1 MPFDVEAAAMKKL
14 GLFGV
19 SAVLLMA
26 AACSR
31 KSEEPAPQPAVETP
45 PALSD
50 VGADSREFTV
60 ASADGAQITGQVDA
74 PFGADGHEPVVV
86 LSAGTGLFDRD
97 VRLSNTGTERDAIFA
112 DLARRFTRAG
122 IATVR
127 YDRRGVRYRPADGQ
141 VLDKAVSGTST
152 VESQRDDLGAVYA
165 LAQEEFGGQA
175 ACIALLGHS
184 EGIQHIAGLAA
195 AGAPAPD
202 LVVGIGAPLQAPADV
217 FKWQLTGRDAFSLR
231 MMDENADGI
240 VTTREVERGWRETP
254 SAVFDMVEPFRHPS
268 GRWTSE
274 DIDNVVAAQ
283 TQHYEQARAE
293 ALAMDDEAPYPNADT
308 PMAEYSWWKNWYTD
322 EAPIADKLAAWDVRF
337 LLYYGTKD
345 SQVRYEF
352 QQPAAAAALG
362 GQAEVHIL
370 PGLGHS
376 LGAHVL
382 TGPMDDVAADALVA
396 RTAAILKE
404 RCAP

>member
-1 MPFDVEAAAMKKL
+1 MRRTTCLLLSAAIL
-14 GLFGV
+14 TG
-19 SAVLLMA
+19 

-31 KSEEPAPQPAVETP
+31 EAPPEPADTLPASP
-45 PALSD
+45 SALSD
-50 VGADSREFTV
+50 VDADSRAFTV
-60 ASADGAQITGQVDA
+60 VSTDGTKITGQVDA
-74 PFGADGHEPVVV
+74 PPGAGGDAPVIV

-97 VRLSNTGTERDAIFA
+97 VRLGNTGTERDAIFA

-127 YDRRGVRYRPADGQ
+127 YDHRGVRYKPADGQ

-195 AGAPAPD
+195 AGAPAPE
-202 LVVGIGAPLQAPADV
+202 LVVGIGAPLQAPAAI
-217 FKWQLTGRDAFSLR
+217 FQWQQTGRDAFSLH
-231 MMDENADGI
+231 MMDADGDGT
-240 VTTREVERGWRETP
+240 VTEAEVRANWRETP
-254 SAVFDMVEPFRHPS
+254 SAFIGTVDPFLHPE
-268 GRWTSE
+268 GKWTP
-274 DIDNVVAAQ
+274 
-283 TQHYEQARAE
+283 E
-293 ALAMDDEAPYPNADT
+293 ALDQLVATQTSMYDAGKAQALSVDPAAPFPNADT
-308 PMAEYSWWKNWYTD
+308 PMAQYSWWQNWYTD
-322 EAPIADKLAAWDVRF
+322 DVPVADRLAAWDVPF

-352 QQPAAAAALG
+352 QQPAAAAALD
-362 GQAEVHIL
+362 GQVEIHIL

-376 LGAHVL
+376 LGPDVL
-382 TGPMDDVAADALVA
+382 TGPMDDAAADALVA
-396 RTAAILKE
+396 RTAAILKA

>member
-31 KSEEPAPQPAVETP
+31 KAEEPAPQPAVETP

-60 ASADGAQITGQVDA
+60 ASADGTQITGQVDA

-165 LAQEEFGGQA
+165 RAQEEFGGQA

-231 MMDENADGI
+231 MMDADGDGT
-240 VTTREVERGWRETP
+240 VTEAEVRANWRETP
-254 SAVFDMVEPFRHPS
+254 SAFIGTVDPFLHPE
-268 GRWTSE
+268 GKWTP
-274 DIDNVVAAQ
+274 
-283 TQHYEQARAE
+283 E
-293 ALAMDDEAPYPNADT
+293 ALDQLVATQISMYDAGKAQALSVDPAAPFPNADT
-308 PMAEYSWWKNWYTD
+308 PMA
-322 EAPIADKLAAWDVRF
+322 
-337 LLYYGTKD
+337 
-345 SQVRYEF
+345 Q
-352 QQPAAAAALG
+352 
-362 GQAEVHIL
+362 
-370 PGLGHS
+370 
-376 LGAHVL
+376 
-382 TGPMDDVAADALVA
+382 
-396 RTAAILKE
+396 
-404 RCAP
+404 